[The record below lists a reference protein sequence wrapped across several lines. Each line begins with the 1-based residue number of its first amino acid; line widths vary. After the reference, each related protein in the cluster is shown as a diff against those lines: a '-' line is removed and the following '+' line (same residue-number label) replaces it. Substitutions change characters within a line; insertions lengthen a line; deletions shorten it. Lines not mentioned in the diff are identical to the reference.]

1 MSVDLCGEFYL
12 SFVDS
17 VENEDVTG
25 GRMRGRVDVDEGN
38 PIPSRETS
46 RCRPMYLLCDNLF
59 RDAAFGF
66 ELNGIFELL
75 TNASSGMY
83 VGEKEYSYS
92 LSKESWFVGSHRIID
107 QEVQLKGVGSWKAS
121 GECSRLIS

>member
-1 MSVDLCGEFYL
+1 M
-12 SFVDS
+12 
-17 VENEDVTG
+17 
-25 GRMRGRVDVDEGN
+25 DEGN
-38 PIPSRETS
+38 PIPKRESS

-66 ELNGIFELL
+66 ELSGIFELL

-83 VGEKEYSYS
+83 VGGKEYNYS
-92 LSKESWFVGSHRIID
+92 LSNGLRFVGSHRIID

-121 GECSRLIS
+121 GECVKLAS